1 MAAVEPSSVNPINKN
16 MKQVA
21 LGSSNILVTEV
32 CLGSMTWGSQ
42 NTQQEAFVQLDYATK
57 ERDIN
62 FIDTA
67 EVYAVPPT
75 KETQGLTEQYI
86 GNWLAENP
94 GKREEL
100 VLATKIVGIGIPWI
114 RSGEGIIPEAIM
126 PAIEGSL
133 KRLQTDY
140 IDLYQLHWPNRP
152 HPHFSNH
159 WPGDIDPQKT
169 DITKEQDTMLRV
181 LEELAKAQKAGK
193 IRECGLSDE
202 TPWGMGEYRRLA
214 DVHNL
219 PKMVSIQ
226 NEFSLLNLKDWPYVI
241 ESAIHHNMAYLP
253 WSPLAGGALSGKYAN
268 GQKPAGSRWTIN
280 QRNGIFRDT
289 ALSHSAIEAYQTVA
303 DKHKLSLTQMCLA
316 WVYQFTGVTS
326 TIIGATSLEQL
337 TEDLD
342 AYDIALSDEVQA
354 DISAVIRT
362 FPKPF

>member
-1 MAAVEPSSVNPINKN
+1 
-16 MKQVA
+16 MKKVA
-21 LGSSNILVTEV
+21 LGSSDIEVSEV

-42 NTQQEAFVQLDYATK
+42 NTQDEAFTQLDYATK
-57 ERDIN
+57 ERNIN

-75 KETQGLTEQYI
+75 KDTQGLTEQYI
-86 GNWLAENP
+86 GNWLAKNQNL
-94 GKREEL
+94 REDL
-100 VLATKIVGIGIPWI
+100 IVASKIVGIGIPWI
-114 RSGEGIIPEAIM
+114 RDGAGIVPEAIM

-133 KRLQTDY
+133 ERLQTDY

-159 WPGDIDPQKT
+159 WPGDIEPLKT
-169 DITKEQDTMLRV
+169 DVSKEQDTMLAV
-181 LEELAKAQKAGK
+181 LQELDRAKKAGK

-202 TPWGMGEYRRLA
+202 TPWGIGEYRRLA
-214 DVHNL
+214 ELHDL

-241 ESAIHHNMAYLP
+241 ESTAHHDMAYLP

-268 GQKPAGSRWTIN
+268 GQKPAGSRWTLI

-289 ALSHSAIEAYQTVA
+289 SLSHAAIEAYQAIA
-303 DKHKLSLTQMCLA
+303 DKHNLSLPQMCLA
-316 WVYQFTGVTS
+316 WVYQFSGVTS
-326 TIIGATSLEQL
+326 TIIGATSIEQL

-342 AYDIALSDEVQA
+342 AYDLALSEEVQA
-354 DISAVIRT
+354 DIAAVIKQ